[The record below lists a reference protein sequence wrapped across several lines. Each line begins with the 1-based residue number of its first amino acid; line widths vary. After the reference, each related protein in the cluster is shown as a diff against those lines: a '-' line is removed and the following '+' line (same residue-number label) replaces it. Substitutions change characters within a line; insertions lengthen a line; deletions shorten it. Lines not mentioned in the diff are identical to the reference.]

1 MKLGCGFVLR
11 LECPHC
17 KRSVS
22 KHKPSCPMF
31 EYELAVRMLDRS
43 IDDGNSE
50 KAIASLRERVARASQ
65 RLDELEL

>member
-1 MKLGCGFVLR
+1 MKLGCRVELR
-11 LECPHC
+11 CQYCE
-17 KRSVS
+17 RSVS

-50 KAIASLRERVARASQ
+50 EELASLRERVARASQ
-65 RLDELEL
+65 RLDSL